1 MQPPTIS
8 VIVPVRNEDPGT
20 LSKLT
25 DLVNLEGI
33 AEVVIVNCSDQHST
47 TDKLKEL
54 QSKFNSIRVIN
65 SEIAG
70 RAHQMNQGGVLASG
84 SVLWFIHADTS
95 VPESSVEYILES
107 ISTEKPWGRFDIRFD
122 SPSARMKLVAF
133 AINLRS
139 GLTGVCSG
147 DQAIFLLRSQFHKMG
162 GFPNIPLLEDIALTK
177 KLRREAQAIRIKTPV
192 TTSARRWETRGYL
205 RTILLMWLIRFL
217 FWVGVSPRTLS
228 RLYR

>member
-8 VIVPVRNEDPGT
+8 VIVPVRNEDPDT

-25 DLVNLEGI
+25 ELVNLEGI
-33 AEVVIVNCSDQHST
+33 AEVVVVNCSEQHST
-47 TDKLKEL
+47 IDKLKEL
-54 QSKFNSIRVIN
+54 QSKFNSIKVVN

-70 RAHQMNQGGVLASG
+70 RAHQMNQGGALASG
-84 SVLWFIHADTS
+84 SILWFIHADTS
-95 VPESSVEYILES
+95 VPESSTEYILES
-107 ISTEKPWGRFDIRFD
+107 ISTDKPWGRFDIRFD
-122 SPSARMKLVAF
+122 NPSAHMKLVAF

-139 GLTGVCSG
+139 GVTGVCSG

-177 KLRREAQAIRIKTPV
+177 KLRREAQAIRIRTPV
-192 TTSARRWETRGYL
+192 TTSARRWETHGYL
-205 RTILLMWLIRFL
+205 RTIFLMWLIRFL
-217 FWVGVSPRTLS
+217 FWVGVSPGTLA

>member
-8 VIVPVRNEDPGT
+8 VIVPVRNEDPDS
-20 LSKLT
+20 LNKLT
-25 DLVNLEGI
+25 DLANLEGI

-54 QSKFNSIRVIN
+54 QSKFNSLKVIN

-70 RAHQMNQGGVLASG
+70 RAHQMNQGEAVASG
-84 SVLWFIHADTS
+84 SILWFIHADTS
-95 VPESSVEYILES
+95 VPESSAESILKS

-122 SPSARMKLVAF
+122 NPSARMKLVAF

-139 GLTGVCSG
+139 GVTWVCSG

-177 KLRREAQAIRIKTPV
+177 KLRREAQAIRIRTPV
-192 TTSARRWETRGYL
+192 TTSARRWETHGYL
-205 RTILLMWLIRFL
+205 RTIFLMWLIRFL
-217 FWVGVSPRTLS
+217 FWVGVSPATLA

>member
-1 MQPPTIS
+1 M
-8 VIVPVRNEDPGT
+8 
-20 LSKLT
+20 
-25 DLVNLEGI
+25 
-33 AEVVIVNCSDQHST
+33 VVVNCSDQHST

-70 RAHQMNQGGVLASG
+70 RARQMNQGGAHASG
-84 SVLWFIHADTS
+84 SILWFIHADTS
-95 VPESSVEYILES
+95 VPESAVEYILES
-107 ISTEKPWGRFDIRFD
+107 ISTKKPWGRFDIRFD
-122 SPSARMKLVAF
+122 NPSARMRLVAF

-147 DQAIFLLRSQFHKMG
+147 DQAIFLLRSQFQKMG

-177 KLRREAQAIRIKTPV
+177 KLRREAQAIRIRTPV

-205 RTILLMWLIRFL
+205 RTIFLMWLIRFL
-217 FWVGVSPRTLS
+217 FWVGVSPRTLA

>member
-1 MQPPTIS
+1 M
-8 VIVPVRNEDPGT
+8 PVRNEDADT

-25 DLVNLEGI
+25 DLVKLEGI
-33 AEVVIVNCSDQHST
+33 AEVVVVNCSDQHST

-54 QSKFNSIRVIN
+54 QSIFNSIRVIN

-70 RAHQMNQGGVLASG
+70 RAHQMNQGGTLASG
-84 SVLWFIHADTS
+84 SILWFIHADTS
-95 VPESSVEYILES
+95 VPESSAEYILKS
-107 ISTEKPWGRFDIRFD
+107 ISAEKPWGRFDICFD
-122 SPSARMKLVAF
+122 NPSARMKLVAY

-162 GFPNIPLLEDIALTK
+162 GFPEIPLLEDIALTK
-177 KLRREAQAIRIKTPV
+177 KLRCEAQAIRIRTPV

-205 RTILLMWLIRFL
+205 RTIFLMWLIRFL
-217 FWVGVSPRTLS
+217 FWVGVSPRTLA

>member
-1 MQPPTIS
+1 M
-8 VIVPVRNEDPGT
+8 
-20 LSKLT
+20 
-25 DLVNLEGI
+25 
-33 AEVVIVNCSDQHST
+33 VVVNCSDQHAT

-54 QSKFNSIRVIN
+54 QSEFNSLSVIN

-70 RAHQMNQGGVLASG
+70 RAHQMNQGGALASG
-84 SVLWFIHADTS
+84 SILWFIHADTS
-95 VPESSVEYILES
+95 VPESSAEYILKS

-122 SPSARMKLVAF
+122 NPSARMKLVAL

-147 DQAIFLLRSQFHKMG
+147 DQAIFLLRSQFQKVG

-177 KLRREAQAIRIKTPV
+177 KLRREAQAIRIRTPV

-205 RTILLMWLIRFL
+205 RTIFLMWLIRFL
-217 FWVGVSPRTLS
+217 FWAGVSPRTLA

>member
-1 MQPPTIS
+1 M
-8 VIVPVRNEDPGT
+8 PVRNEDPST
-20 LSKLT
+20 LGKLT

-33 AEVVIVNCSDQHST
+33 AEVVVVNCSDRHST

-54 QSKFNSIRVIN
+54 QSKFNSLRVIN

-70 RAHQMNQGGVLASG
+70 RAYQMNQGGALASG
-84 SVLWFIHADTS
+84 SILWFIHADTS
-95 VPESSVEYILES
+95 VPESSAEYILES

-122 SPSARMKLVAF
+122 NPSAGMKLVAF

-162 GFPNIPLLEDIALTK
+162 GFPNIPLLEDIALK
-177 KLRREAQAIRIKTPV
+177 K
-192 TTSARRWETRGYL
+192 TSTRGSGDPNQDARHHL
-205 RTILLMWLIRFL
+205 CKAL
-217 FWVGVSPRTLS
+217 GNS
-228 RLYR
+228 RLSENHYFDVAHTIFILGRGITWNIGQVIPVVVCCE

>member
-8 VIVPVRNEDPGT
+8 VIVPVRNEDPST

-25 DLVNLEGI
+25 DLVSLEGI
-33 AEVVIVNCSDQHST
+33 AEVVVVNCSDQHST

-54 QSKFNSIRVIN
+54 QSKFNSVRVIN

-70 RAHQMNQGGVLASG
+70 RAHQMNQGGALASG
-84 SVLWFIHADTS
+84 SILWFIHADTS
-95 VPESSVEYILES
+95 VPESSTEYILES
-107 ISTEKPWGRFDIRFD
+107 VSTEKPWGRFDIRFD
-122 SPSARMKLVAF
+122 NQSARMKLVAF
-133 AINLRS
+133 AVNLRS

-147 DQAIFLLRSQFHKMG
+147 DQAIFLLRSQFHKLG

-177 KLRREAQAIRIKTPV
+177 KLRREAQAIRIRTPV

-205 RTILLMWLIRFL
+205 RTIFLMWLIRFL
-217 FWVGVSPRTLS
+217 FWAGVSPKALA
-228 RLYR
+228 RLYQ

>member
-1 MQPPTIS
+1 MHSPTIS

-33 AEVVIVNCSDQHST
+33 AELVVVNCSDRHST

-54 QSKFNSIRVIN
+54 QSRFNSIKVIN

-70 RAHQMNQGGVLASG
+70 RAHQMNQGEGVASG
-84 SVLWFIHADTS
+84 SILWFIHADTS
-95 VPESSVEYILES
+95 VPESSAKYILES

-122 SPSARMKLVAF
+122 NPSARMKLVAF

-139 GLTGVCSG
+139 WVTGVCSG
-147 DQAIFLLRSQFHKMG
+147 DQAIFLLRSQFQKMG

-177 KLRREAQAIRIKTPV
+177 KLRRESQAIRIRTPV

-217 FWVGVSPRTLS
+217 FWVGVSPGILA

>member
-1 MQPPTIS
+1 M
-8 VIVPVRNEDPGT
+8 PVRNEDPST
-20 LSKLT
+20 LAKLT
-25 DLVNLEGI
+25 NLVNLEGI
-33 AEVVIVNCSDQHST
+33 AEVVVVNCSDRHST

-54 QSKFNSIRVIN
+54 QSKFNSFRVIN

-70 RAHQMNQGGVLASG
+70 RAYQMNQGGALASG
-84 SVLWFIHADTS
+84 SILWFIHADTS
-95 VPESSVEYILES
+95 VPESSAEYILES

-122 SPSARMKLVAF
+122 NPSAGMKLVAY

-162 GFPNIPLLEDIALTK
+162 GFPDIPLLEDIALTK
-177 KLRREAQAIRIKTPV
+177 KLRREAQAIRIRTPV
-192 TTSARRWETRGYL
+192 TTSARRWETRGFL
-205 RTILLMWLIRFL
+205 RTITLMWLIRFL
-217 FWVGVSPRTLS
+217 FWVGVSPGTLA